1 MLKISVMEIK
11 NGGFS
16 VEKEIQILDIIQEIV
31 PNNSWIKQI
40 NPQNFI
46 KEIDIKIAIN
56 NKKDVMV

>member
-31 PNNSWIKQI
+31 PNNSWIK
-40 NPQNFI
+40 
-46 KEIDIKIAIN
+46 
-56 NKKDVMV
+56 